1 MFAWCIDLNLK
12 INLLFFCNFF
22 KLIQWTLF
30 TVKLSLFELLDNLAW
45 PACVNNQLKVDWF
58 ELLFRIQIFSVSHGN
73 QITDFMVENFKEQLP
88 IQHGT
93 DCKLNSLLITMASNI
108 QGQYQL
114 WLKLVLLWVIF
125 NSSWNNFNRISEPVP
140 YLALCLICC

>member
-30 TVKLSLFELLDNLAW
+30 TVELSLFELLDNLAW

-58 ELLFRIQIFSVSHGN
+58 ELQFGSFFFHVLFDN
-73 QITDFMVENFKEQLP
+73 QITKFMIENFQEQIP
-88 IQHGT
+88 IHHFT
-93 DCKLNSLLITMASNI
+93 ACKLNSFFITMSGNI
-108 QGQYQL
+108 KGQYQL
-114 WLKLVLLWVIF
+114 WLKLVLIAIL
-125 NSSWNNFNRISEPVP
+125 NSSWNNLNRISDPAP
-140 YLALCLICC
+140 YLDLCIVCS